1 MVNIFLAL
9 ALGPAAALLSSTR
22 PRRSM
27 STRVA
32 MDYKNPTA
40 TLGTK
45 GQILTESPMGKKQ
58 DFLEATPYWDQS
70 AVPLNTWRNKAPYT
84 AKVVSCKRIVGPE
97 ATGETCG
104 SRC

>member
-1 MVNIFLAL
+1 MINIFLAL
-9 ALGPAAALLSSTR
+9 ALGPATALLSSTR
-22 PRRSM
+22 PCRSM

-58 DFLEATPYWDQS
+58 DFLEASPYWDQS
-70 AVPLNTWRNKAPYT
+70 AVPLNAWRN
-84 AKVVSCKRIVGPE
+84 
-97 ATGETCG
+97 
-104 SRC
+104 